1 MRKPSAVMS
10 HSGSSVTLIFYAVG
24 DKWWKEPT
32 LNLLAA
38 LFQMSSYTHVELAI
52 GEAAGQNGMMAN
64 VARVFNDNIGCE
76 LTERTGRNPAY
87 TYCSLG
93 CSHAAEQRMLAYA
106 RAQVGKPFSNFGM
119 ARSLVWPR
127 QTDGKSFF
135 CAELVAAILQRGG
148 LLSHDSNPGA
158 ATPHSLYNMYSKQ
171 AAATAN
177 PYALRS
183 MNLTLGGMAP
193 GMTSS
198 TVAPERSPL
207 IDAAQPYP
215 QDSTPCMQPVP
226 LRNGIT
232 TARAPRA
239 RTDSPPRAAFRVI
252 NIRGTGAAPP
262 LSISL
267 AGLKQPRR

>member
-106 RAQVGKPFSNFGM
+106 RAQVGKPF
-119 ARSLVWPR
+119 R
-127 QTDGKSFF
+127 
-135 CAELVAAILQRGG
+135 
-148 LLSHDSNPGA
+148 
-158 ATPHSLYNMYSKQ
+158 
-171 AAATAN
+171 
-177 PYALRS
+177 
-183 MNLTLGGMAP
+183 
-193 GMTSS
+193 
-198 TVAPERSPL
+198 
-207 IDAAQPYP
+207 
-215 QDSTPCMQPVP
+215 
-226 LRNGIT
+226 
-232 TARAPRA
+232 
-239 RTDSPPRAAFRVI
+239 
-252 NIRGTGAAPP
+252 
-262 LSISL
+262 
-267 AGLKQPRR
+267 